1 MASALGG
8 WQKGGLQKDGLQK
21 DGLWTPRGGR
31 VLGLAGT
38 LILHGLVVGTLFI
51 VRPGLAPLSKPKP
64 VEVDIWIPTEI
75 NPPPPL
81 PMQAPRPDPPAPT
94 VTRTI
99 APPVQPLPPSP
110 ELETLPFELPPP
122 TSPPLAAVST
132 TPSLA
137 SSSTRSTAPAIP
149 ELRAGIDFNCPRLR
163 YPQRAR
169 TLGEEGTV
177 VLGLRLRHDGYLA
190 AREVLGSSGSPRLDA
205 AALNWVS
212 RCSFSPPPGDAG
224 TVEVLARLPVQFT
237 LR

>member
-8 WQKGGLQKDGLQK
+8 WQKYT
-21 DGLWTPRGGR
+21 LWTPRGGR

-38 LILHGLVVGTLFI
+38 LILHGLVFGALFI

-110 ELETLPFELPPP
+110 EIETVPFEPPPP
-122 TSPPLAAVST
+122 TIAPPVAVQH
-132 TPSLA
+132 TPTVATSSA
-137 SSSTRSTAPAIP
+137 SGTGPAIP

-177 VLGLRLRHDGYLA
+177 VLSLRLRHDGYLA

-205 AALNWVS
+205 AALNWVG
-212 RCSFSPPPGDAG
+212 RCSFSPPAGDAG
-224 TVEVLARLPVQFT
+224 TVEVVARLPVQFS